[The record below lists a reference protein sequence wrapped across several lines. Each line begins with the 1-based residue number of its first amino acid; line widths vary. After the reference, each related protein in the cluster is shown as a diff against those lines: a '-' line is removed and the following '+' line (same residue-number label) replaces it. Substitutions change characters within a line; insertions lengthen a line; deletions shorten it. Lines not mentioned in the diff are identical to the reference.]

1 LFKTNQI
8 GGTKM
13 ALKKLPVGIEKFDEF
28 FTRNCYYVDKTGL
41 IAELLENCGKVN
53 LFTRPRRF
61 GKSLNMQMFK
71 SFFEIGSNNEYFNG
85 LKISQETEL
94 CKEYM
99 GQYPIIY
106 VSLKDVILSDK
117 ITDKTPFESARNALK
132 FAIGEEAQ
140 RFSFLEESDK
150 LTTNEK
156 KSYEALIAMDEK
168 GEYTMT
174 STVIATSLKCLS
186 KLLMKHYGKKTII
199 LIDEYD
205 VPLDKAFQYGYYDEM
220 VSLIRS
226 LFSNALKSNDC
237 LEFAILTGCLRI
249 SRESI
254 FTGMNNFNVM
264 SITDKYFSQY
274 FGFTEEEVKALLE
287 YYGCGEALETTKKW
301 YDGYRFGDTDV
312 YCPWD
317 VIKFCQ
323 ALVKDKAAYPQN
335 YWANTSGND
344 LVRRFVDKSNAQ
356 TKSEIEQLINGETV
370 IKQVN
375 QELTYREIDDSIENL
390 WSVLFTTG
398 YLTQRKCIDGRRYE
412 LAIPNLEV
420 KDLFITEIEQWFKD
434 TSKKDND
441 TIRKF
446 CEAFPKSDIEQI
458 EKQLNKYL
466 WNSISIRDTAVKSV
480 LKENFYH
487 GLLLGI
493 LQYEDEW
500 IIKSNAETGIGYGDI
515 IIKTPEK
522 IGIIIELKYA
532 EDNNLD
538 KHCKEALAQIEGNS
552 YDAGLLSDG
561 MEKII
566 KYGIAFY
573 KKNCKVTTSSNR

>member
-1 LFKTNQI
+1 
-8 GGTKM
+8 
-13 ALKKLPVGIEKFDEF
+13 
-28 FTRNCYYVDKTGL
+28 
-41 IAELLENCGKVN
+41 
-53 LFTRPRRF
+53 
-61 GKSLNMQMFK
+61 LN
-71 SFFEIGSNNEYFNG
+71 ISN
-85 LKISQETEL
+85 ETEM
-94 CKEYM
+94 CEEYM
-99 GQYPIIY
+99 GQYPVISITLKG
-106 VSLKDVILSDK
+106 VANSNNNPINPEDAPFEVAKNSLKRIIGVEANRF
-117 ITDKTPFESARNALK
+117 PFLA
-132 FAIGEEAQ
+132 
-140 RFSFLEESDK
+140 ESDK
-150 LTTNEK
+150 LSQNEREDYK
-156 KSYEALIAMDEK
+156 ALTKVNDK
-168 GEYTMT
+168 GSYTM
-174 STVIATSLKCLS
+174 SNAALEASLLTLSRCLA
-186 KLLMKHYGKKTII
+186 KHYDKKVVII
-199 LIDEYD
+199 IDEYD
-205 VPLDKAFQYGYYDEM
+205 VPLDKSFHYGYYDQM
-220 VSLIRS
+220 VSLIRN
-226 LFSNALKSNDC
+226 LFSNALKTNSN

-370 IKQVN
+370 IKNVN

-446 CEAFPKSDIEQI
+446 CEAFPKADIEQI

>member
-1 LFKTNQI
+1 
-8 GGTKM
+8 M
-13 ALKKLPVGIEKFDEF
+13 ALKKLPVGIEKFDKII
-28 FTRNCYYVDKTGL
+28 TDGYYYVDKTWL
-41 IAELLENCGKVN
+41 IAELLHDLGEVN

-94 CKEYM
+94 CKEYR
-99 GQYPIIY
+99 GQYPVIY
-106 VSLKDVILSDK
+106 VSLKDVMVSDK
-117 ITDKTPFESARNALK
+117 ITDKTSFESARNALK
-132 FAIGEEAQ
+132 FSIGEEAQ

-150 LTTNEK
+150 LTANEK

-205 VPLDKAFQYGYYDEM
+205 VPLDKAFKYGYYDDM

-237 LEFAILTGCLRI
+237 LQFAILTGCLRI

-264 SITDKYFSQY
+264 SITDKYFSEY
-274 FGFTEEEVKALLE
+274 FGFTEEEVKELLE
-287 YYGCGEALETTKKW
+287 YYGCGEALEATKKW

-375 QELTYREIDDSIENL
+375 HELTYREIDDSIENL

-441 TIRKF
+441 TIKKF

-500 IIKSNAETGIGYGDI
+500 IIKSNAETGVGYGDI

-522 IGIIIELKYA
+522 IGIVIELKYA

-552 YDAGLLSDG
+552 YDACLLSDG

>member
-1 LFKTNQI
+1 
-8 GGTKM
+8 M
-13 ALKKLPVGIEKFDEF
+13 ALKKLPVGIENFEKII
-28 FTRNCYYVDKTGL
+28 TNGYYYVDKTGL
-41 IAELLENCGKVN
+41 IAELLQDLGEVN

-61 GKSLNMQMFK
+61 GKSLNMDMFK
-71 SFFEIGSNNEYFNG
+71 TFFEIGCNSKLFGG
-85 LKISQETEL
+85 LKISNETEI
-94 CKEYM
+94 CEKYM
-99 GQYPIIY
+99 GQYPVISITLKG
-106 VSLKDVILSDK
+106 VANSNNNPINPKDAPFEVAKNSLKGI
-117 ITDKTPFESARNALK
+117 
-132 FAIGEEAQ
+132 IGVEAT
-140 RFSFLEESDK
+140 RFLFLTESDK
-150 LTTNEK
+150 LTQNER
-156 KSYEALIAMDEK
+156 EAYLALTRVDDK
-168 GEYTMT
+168 GSYTM
-174 STVIATSLKCLS
+174 ATDALEASLLTLSRCLA
-186 KLLMKHYGKKTII
+186 KHYNKKVVII
-199 LIDEYD
+199 IDEYD
-205 VPLDKAFQYGYYDEM
+205 VPLDKAFQYGYYDQM
-220 VSLIRS
+220 VSLIRN
-226 LFSNALKSNDC
+226 LFSNALKTNNN

-274 FGFTEEEVKALLE
+274 FGFTEEEVKTLLE

-301 YDGYRFGDTDV
+301 YDGYHFGDTDV

-398 YLTQRKCIDGRRYE
+398 YLTQHKCIDGRRYE

-434 TSKKDND
+434 SSKKDND

-446 CEAFPKSDIEQI
+446 CEAFPKADVEQI
-458 EKQLNKYL
+458 EKQLSKYL
-466 WNSISIRDTAVKSV
+466 WNSISIRDTAVRSV

-561 MEKII
+561 MDKII

-573 KKNCKVTTSSNR
+573 KKNCKVTTSGVN

>member
-1 LFKTNQI
+1 
-8 GGTKM
+8 M
-13 ALKKLPVGIEKFDEF
+13 ATD
-28 FTRNCYYVDKTGL
+28 
-41 IAELLENCGKVN
+41 ALEA
-53 LFTRPRRF
+53 
-61 GKSLNMQMFK
+61 SLH
-71 SFFEIGSNNEYFNG
+71 
-85 LKISQETEL
+85 T
-94 CKEYM
+94 
-99 GQYPIIY
+99 
-106 VSLKDVILSDK
+106 LS
-117 ITDKTPFESARNALK
+117 
-132 FAIGEEAQ
+132 
-140 RFSFLEESDK
+140 
-150 LTTNEK
+150 
-156 KSYEALIAMDEK
+156 
-168 GEYTMT
+168 
-174 STVIATSLKCLS
+174 KCLS
-186 KLLMKHYGKKTII
+186 KHYNKKVVII
-199 LIDEYD
+199 IDEYD
-205 VPLDKAFQYGYYDEM
+205 VPLDKAFQYGYYDQM
-220 VSLIRS
+220 VSLIRN
-226 LFSNALKSNDC
+226 LFSNALKTNSN

-274 FGFTEEEVKALLE
+274 FGFTEEEVKELLD

-301 YDGYRFGDTDV
+301 YDGYHFGDTDV

-370 IKQVN
+370 VKNIN

-446 CEAFPKSDIEQI
+446 CEAFTKADVEQI
-458 EKQLNKYL
+458 EKQLSKYL

-538 KHCKEALAQIEGNS
+538 KHCKEALAQIEANS
-552 YDAGLLSDG
+552 YDAGLISDG
-561 MEKII
+561 MDKII

-573 KKNCKVTTSSNR
+573 KKNCMVITS

>member
-1 LFKTNQI
+1 
-8 GGTKM
+8 M
-13 ALKKLPVGIEKFDEF
+13 ALKKLPVGIENFEDF
-28 FTRNCYYVDKTGL
+28 FTKGYYYVDKTEL
-41 IAELLENCGKVN
+41 IAELLDNCGKVN

-61 GKSLNMQMFK
+61 GKSLNMDMFK
-71 SFFEIGSNNEYFNG
+71 SFLGIGCNSKLFDG
-85 LKISQETEL
+85 LKISEETEI
-94 CKEYM
+94 CEEYM
-99 GQYPIIY
+99 GQFPVISITLKGVSNANNNPINPEDAPFE
-106 VSLKDVILSDK
+106 VAKNSLKRVIGMEAMRF
-117 ITDKTPFESARNALK
+117 PFLA
-132 FAIGEEAQ
+132 
-140 RFSFLEESDK
+140 ESDNLIQSEREAYK
-150 LTTNEK
+150 ALTKIDDKGDFTMSNA
-156 KSYEALIAMDEK
+156 ALE
-168 GEYTMT
+168 
-174 STVIATSLKCLS
+174 SSLLTLSRCLA
-186 KLLMKHYGKKTII
+186 KHYDKKVVII
-199 LIDEYD
+199 IDEYD
-205 VPLDKAFQYGYYDEM
+205 VPLDKSFQYGYYDQM
-220 VSLIRS
+220 VSLIRN
-226 LFSNALKSNDC
+226 LFSNALKTNSD

-264 SITDKYFSQY
+264 SITDKYFSEY
-274 FGFTEEEVKALLE
+274 FGFTEDEVKALLE
-287 YYGCGEALETTKKW
+287 YYGCVEALETTKKW
-301 YDGYRFGDTDV
+301 YDGYQFGDTDV

-317 VIKFCQ
+317 VIKYCQ
-323 ALVKDKAAYPQN
+323 ALIKDKNAYPQN
-335 YWANTSGND
+335 FWANTSGND

-370 IKQVN
+370 IKYVN
-375 QELTYREIDDSIENL
+375 HELTYREIDDSIENL

-412 LAIPNLEV
+412 FAIPNLEV

-446 CEAFPKSDIEQI
+446 CEAFPNGDVEQI

-466 WNSISIRDTAVKSV
+466 WNSISIRDTAVRSV

-487 GLLLGI
+487 GMLLGI

-500 IIKSNAETGIGYGDI
+500 IIKSNAETGVGYGDI

-538 KHCKEALAQIEGNS
+538 KHCKEALAQIEDNS
-552 YDAGLLSDG
+552 YDGGLLSDG

-573 KKNCKVTTSSNR
+573 KKNCKAVISNNLTKGME

>member
-1 LFKTNQI
+1 
-8 GGTKM
+8 
-13 ALKKLPVGIEKFDEF
+13 
-28 FTRNCYYVDKTGL
+28 VDKTGL

-85 LKISQETEL
+85 LKISHETEL

-99 GQYPIIY
+99 GQYPVIY
-106 VSLKDVILSDK
+106 VSLKDVVVSDK
-117 ITDKTPFESARNALK
+117 ITDKTSFESARNALK

-140 RFSFLEESDK
+140 RFSFLRESNK
-150 LTTNEK
+150 LTANEK
-156 KSYEALIAMDEK
+156 KSYEALINIDEK

-186 KLLMKHYGKKTII
+186 KLLMKHYGRNTII
-199 LIDEYD
+199 LIDEYN

-237 LEFAILTGCLRI
+237 LQFAVLTGCLRI

-264 SITDKYFSQY
+264 SITDKYFSEY
-274 FGFTEEEVKALLE
+274 FGFTEEEVKELLE
-287 YYGCGEALETTKKW
+287 YYGCGDALETTKKW

-441 TIRKF
+441 TIKKF

-500 IIKSNAETGIGYGDI
+500 IIKSNAETGVGYGDI

-522 IGIIIELKYA
+522 IGIVIELKYA

-566 KYGIAFY
+566 EYGIAFY
-573 KKNCKVTTSSNR
+573 KKNCKVTTSSNS